1 MTAPVSAPLTKSTCI
16 QSALGLLL
24 QFRAERMAL
33 AEAEAQ
39 ATFERL
45 TATGTPEADAA
56 LAADL
61 CIDEAVADIKAKR
74 QELGA

>member
-1 MTAPVSAPLTKSTCI
+1 MTTKSAAI
-16 QSALGLLL
+16 VGFLSQLAVY
-24 QFRAERMAL
+24 RAERLAK

-45 TATGTPEADAA
+45 VAQHTPEADAA

-74 QELGA
+74 GELGA